1 MLILHGI
8 TSGWKP
14 LKDGL
19 EIKWHNEAL
28 LWILDVVKWEYP
40 ITEVFIRELN
50 KKILGDPYEIDAITA
65 EWIPTKRRITPWEY
79 KTQPNHVKTKT
90 GELFRFAE
98 PFETP
103 AKMEDLINW
112 FRWEKDK
119 QDIDPILT
127 AIEFHYRFIR
137 IHPFDDGN
145 GRTVRILMNFI
156 LMQYGYPPA
165 IIKTEEKEWYYSAL
179 RQADTGD
186 LLAFFE
192 YITRDVIHSLDIMLR
207 GANGENIDDED
218 DIDKEIRLLKW
229 ELSNGENKKFLS
241 KKEKIEYVLENNIIP
256 FIKKN
261 FESLWDFDD
270 FYHYPKSSYSLIWY
284 KKKEWLNLF
293 AAITKDLD
301 NQDLDLKK
309 IEKDDLFNIDKY
321 ITNNQDID
329 TISFILKYAWL
340 NLETSVNSYTVRIII
355 NFSLESYYEI
365 SINNII
371 WNSFF
376 HDILQFKKTYTEPV
390 LESEQKEI
398 LRLIKQDHLNFIKSH
413 KN

>member
-28 LWILDVVKWEYP
+28 LWILEVVKWEYP

-50 KKILGDPYEIDAITA
+50 KKILGDPYEIDAITPD
-65 EWIPTKRRITPWEY
+65 WIPTKRRITPWEY

-119 QDIDPILT
+119 KDIDPILT

-145 GRTVRILMNFI
+145 GRTARILMNFI

-165 IIKTEEKEWYYSAL
+165 IIKTEEKDWYYSAL

-192 YITRDVIHSLDIMLR
+192 YITREVIHSLDIMLR

-229 ELSNGENKKFLS
+229 ELSWKKNRKFWS
-241 KKEKIEYVLENNIIP
+241 RAEKLNHWINNTIIP
-256 FIKKN
+256 FFKLIDKDADEFNDFYDWWKHWIVTLIYSDDIKSEFYLWKSKFSFKEKDIRAELKMIN
-261 FESLWDFDD
+261 FEISYVDLLLNKKWIYLIHIDIEFSETY
-270 FYHYPKSSYSLIWY
+270 FLIKITSSISSKELFSIQKWYS
-284 KKKEWLNLF
+284 
-293 AAITKDLD
+293 
-301 NQDLDLKK
+301 
-309 IEKDDLFNIDKY
+309 
-321 ITNNQDID
+321 
-329 TISFILKYAWL
+329 
-340 NLETSVNSYTVRIII
+340 
-355 NFSLESYYEI
+355 
-365 SINNII
+365 
-371 WNSFF
+371 
-376 HDILQFKKTYTEPV
+376 DILS
-390 LESEQKEI
+390 ESEQKEI